1 LPGCQDITAT
11 SCPVFI
17 FSGRDLEHLQV
28 FFVGDFVFPF
38 FCFWLS
44 CFFSS
49 YPKQSVVHFQQAPK
63 WKFHFLVFFFR
74 GRAKKRKSREA
85 RNGCICTFYVSQQI
99 DSAFR
104 TFCCNVSGL
113 EFGLGKN
120 GERCWIRFV
129 D

>member
-1 LPGCQDITAT
+1 MPGYNCHLLSRFHFFWPRFGAFA
-11 SCPVFI
+11 SI
-17 FSGRDLEHLQV
+17 FRGR
-28 FFVGDFVFPF
+28 
-38 FCFWLS
+38 FCFSIFLFLAILFFFRVILS
-44 CFFSS
+44 KVLYIFNKRPYENFTSWS
-49 YPKQSVVHFQQAPK
+49 
-63 WKFHFLVFFFR
+63 FFFR
-74 GRAKKRKSREA
+74 GRAEKRKSREA